1 MLELTI
7 DHLNLPIEGKGD
19 GVKISHH
26 IAVPTNI
33 VPTDSDDLDMYR
45 HLLPG

>member
-1 MLELTI
+1 MFELTI

-19 GVKISHH
+19 SVKISHH
-26 IAVPTNI
+26 FAVPTNI
-33 VPTDSDDLDMYR
+33 VGRDSDDLGMYR